1 MKHSA
6 LLHAIQKQDVGRPYV
21 VPGETVL
28 SRIPAL
34 IGSREVRYVLV
45 ESANG
50 VIDGIV
56 DLSHVVELL
65 SAANPVERTRW
76 EQLPVSSVA
85 EPLAPGCG
93 TAPSDDAASPSR
105 FESAEC
111 HPVHDDA
118 GIAAIVADGVTYVNW
133 NRVSGAI
140 ARTHVDPVTMLPL
153 RLAFNRRIREEV
165 ERAARTQQPLAVLL
179 IDLDHFKDVNDRYGH
194 RVGDTVLRAVASSL
208 RDGIRSY
215 DFAARF
221 GGDEFAILC
230 AGCHPDNISLPLK
243 RLRESLAGR
252 QLSTTAARGIS
263 LSIGAAVMQTV
274 DTGCSPEILIEQAD
288 ICLYRAKRGGRATA
302 FVVELDPFGIA
313 VSAPRE
319 SK

>member
-6 LLHAIQKQDVGRPYV
+6 LLDAIQTRDAGRRYV

-28 SRIPAL
+28 SRLPELVA
-34 IGSREVRYVLV
+34 SQDVRYLLV

-50 VIDGIV
+50 VIDGVV
-56 DLSHVVELL
+56 DLSHVRELL
-65 SAANPVERTRW
+65 AVPNPVERARW
-76 EQLPVSSVA
+76 EQLPASSIA
-85 EPLAPGCG
+85 EPLAAGNG
-93 TAPSDDAASPSR
+93 AAQSANHSSSYAFELDD
-105 FESAEC
+105 C
-111 HPVHDDA
+111 HTIHDDA
-118 GIAAIVADGVTYVNW
+118 GIAAVVSNGVTYVNW

-165 ERAARTQQPLAVLL
+165 ERAARSQQPLAVLL
-179 IDLDHFKDVNDRYGH
+179 IDLDHFKAVNDRYGH
-194 RVGDTVLRAVASSL
+194 RVGDSVLRAVACSL

-215 DFAARF
+215 DFVARY

-230 AGCHPDNISLPLK
+230 SGCHPENIALPLK

-252 QLSTTAARGIS
+252 QSSTAAASGIS
-263 LSIGAAVMQTV
+263 LSIGAAVMHTV

-302 FVVELDPFGIA
+302 YVVELDPFGIA
-313 VSAPRE
+313 VSTPRE

>member
-1 MKHSA
+1 MKHST
-6 LLHAIQKQDVGRPYV
+6 LLHAIQKQDAGRQFV

-28 SRIPAL
+28 SHIPAL
-34 IGSREVRYVLV
+34 IDNRDVRYLMV
-45 ESANG
+45 ESSNG
-50 VIDGIV
+50 VIDGVV
-56 DLSHVVELL
+56 DLHHILELL
-65 SAANPVERTRW
+65 AAANPVERTRW

-93 TAPSDDAASPSR
+93 TAHSDGVASP
-105 FESAEC
+105 FEMASTHC
-111 HPVHDDA
+111 HAVQDDA
-118 GIAAIVADGVTYVNW
+118 GVAAIVADGVTYVNW
-133 NRVSGAI
+133 SRVSGAI
-140 ARTHVDPVTMLPL
+140 ARTHIDPVTMLPL

-165 ERAARTQQPLAVLL
+165 ERAARSQQPLAVLL
-179 IDLDHFKDVNDRYGH
+179 IDLDHFKAVNDRFGH

-208 RDGIRSY
+208 REGIRSY
-215 DFAARF
+215 DFVARF

-230 AGCHPDNISLPLK
+230 AGCHPDNIALPLK

-252 QLSTTAARGIS
+252 QSSTAAASGIS
-263 LSIGAAVMQTV
+263 LSIGAAVMQSV